1 MIKSLSNNIAE
12 ILANGNIIK
21 DVDKDK
27 CSYGI
32 DIMLSSLSEILCILI
47 ISIFMRNF
55 LETLLFFVMFV
66 PLRIY
71 AGGYHANSRIRCF
84 GILVGVYV
92 IFSFFIHINNEILHT
107 AIIYIG
113 MVFSVCMVVMT
124 SPVLH
129 SRKHLTE
136 NEIHVF
142 RKVAIAIC
150 CVETMVVLVLF
161 FIFGYNRYVLSC
173 ECGQLAVSLS
183 MAAACIKKFLLR
195 KRGVKNERTL

>member
-1 MIKSLSNNIAE
+1 
-12 ILANGNIIK
+12 
-21 DVDKDK
+21 
-27 CSYGI
+27 
-32 DIMLSSLSEILCILI
+32 MLSSLSEILCILI
-47 ISIFMRNF
+47 ISVFIRNF
-55 LETLLFFVMFV
+55 VETLLFFVMFA

-71 AGGYHANSRIRCF
+71 AGGYHADSRIRCF

-92 IFSFFIHINNEILHT
+92 LFSFFIHINNEILHT
-107 AIIYIG
+107 ATIYIG
-113 MVFSVCMVVMT
+113 MAFSVCIVVIA

-136 NEIHVF
+136 NEIHTF
-142 RKVAIAIC
+142 RKIAIAIC
-150 CVETMVVLVLF
+150 CIEAIIILALF
-161 FIFGYNRYVLSC
+161 LIFGYNRYVLSC